1 VPGCSTLCHP
11 APGAPGKFAD
21 VQISDV
27 QMKKNALPFS
37 NLQISTFSN

>member
-1 VPGCSTLCHP
+1 VPP

-21 VQISDV
+21 VRISDV
-27 QMKKNALPFS
+27 RMKKNDYSVMSF